1 MLNTPVARGT
11 DPASSHM
18 AAREITA
25 SGARGS
31 QARIALDVVM
41 ENPHRTSFELSE
53 ACYLDRYQV
62 ARRLPELEEAGFVE
76 KGIIRRCRV
85 SGRHAVTW
93 TASGK
98 RNGA

>member
-1 MLNTPVARGT
+1 MLNTPAARTTDPISSHIAARG
-11 DPASSHM
+11 
-18 AAREITA
+18 ITV
-25 SGARGS
+25 SGIRGS
-31 QARIALDVVM
+31 QARIALEAVM

-93 TASGK
+93 TAVRS
-98 RNGA
+98 RQ